1 MDDKKTSLIYKI
13 LRFFVWLFS
22 PKMKVSGTENLP
34 EEPSVL
40 VGNHSQMYGP
50 ITGELF
56 LPGRHYIWCAGEMM
70 HWKEVPGYAYTDF
83 WSFKP
88 RAVRWLFKI
97 AAYLITPLSVC
108 IFNNAHTVPV
118 YHDTRIITTFRE
130 SIQRLQE
137 GNNLVIFPEH
147 NVKYNNVLYD
157 FQDKFIDLARF
168 YYKKTG
174 KVLSFVPMYIA
185 PKLKTVYLGQPI
197 RFQPEA
203 PIEQERQ
210 RICQALKDAITAMAR
225 SLPEHTVIP
234 YRNIAK
240 RDYPTNLSNEVPVS

>member
-130 SIQRLQE
+130 SIKRLQE
-137 GNNLVIFPEH
+137 GNSLVIFPEH